1 MTMPGPIESMA
12 EYLVKIGWD
21 VDELGLDKAVRKVKN
36 FENGFVKSI
45 ANISSAIVE
54 LVSETAKLDL
64 AQERMARQYWI
75 SEQAARSLSTSLDAL
90 GISYDDL
97 FYATDEQYARF
108 LNLNNY
114 AKQLESATSSDV
126 DKTLVKVRDIQFEF
140 SKMKVWFTYFTREVV
155 YQISKYI
162 DLDKARKNI
171 KYINDLLMKNL
182 PKIAEWVGK
191 IFSWVW
197 RLGSTGLK
205 VIYTLLKNIFSILG
219 VDGVAAIGLIGGA
232 IKLLKLGPLGWLI
245 FALTSLL
252 LLVED
257 FMTWK
262 SGGKSALGD
271 LWEQMSKSGGAFDSM
286 KQTLPQIKELVSN
299 ILELFWDLGSAIGGV
314 LDAIASLFG
323 YDSGWSLLADLI
335 KGAFDIINGVLLTA
349 TILINGFVAAAK
361 FLTGDQN
368 AWKEFS
374 KKTNT
379 GVYNYLKSIGLD
391 DAAEAIKPDS
401 DSLFSAKEYQNAI
414 ANEKGGIYKFFND
427 IKNAFSGVG
436 ATGQLASGIDLLT
449 STLNSQGS
457 YATTTINNNVTVNS
471 SSGNANDIARTTRD
485 TLNDMAS
492 NRNWRLAI
500 QG

>member
-54 LVSETAKLDL
+54 LVSETAKIDL

-90 GISYDDL
+90 GMSYDDL

-114 AKQLESATSSDV
+114 AKQLEGTTSSDI

-140 SKMKVWFTYFTREVV
+140 SKMKVWFNYFTREVV

-162 DLDKARKNI
+162 DLDEVRKNL
-171 KYINDLLMKNL
+171 KYINDVLMKNL

-197 RLGSTGLK
+197 RLGSTALK
-205 VIYTLLKNIFSILG
+205 VIYTLLKNIFDILG

-232 IKLLKLGPLGWLI
+232 IKLLKSGPLGWLI

-271 LWEQMSKSGGAFDSM
+271 LWEQLSG
-286 KQTLPQIKELVSN
+286 KN
-299 ILELFWDLGSAIGGV
+299 GV
-314 LDAIASLFG
+314 LDVTKTALQDTLGAFKDLLDIILDIFNL
-323 YDSGWSLLADLI
+323 DSGWELFGTIVTGVLKAIEAAAVALSLALDTVV
-335 KGAFDIINGVLLTA
+335 GAFEL
-349 TILINGFVAAAK
+349 
-361 FLTGDQN
+361 LTGDFDALEN
-368 AWKEFS
+368 RLNKGSERLYKFF
-374 KKTNT
+374 
-379 GVYNYLKSIGLD
+379 KSLGLD
-391 DAAEAIKPDS
+391 SVAEFFNPDKFKRTAEDDLLANQIYNDYMKDKPPGYDPFSDPTSPFFRASFNRSSDPLLAEAIG
-401 DSLFSAKEYQNAI
+401 NA
-414 ANEKGGIYKFFND
+414 G
-427 IKNAFSGVG
+427 
-436 ATGQLASGIDLLT
+436 
-449 STLNSQGS
+449 STTTT
-457 YATTTINNNVTVNS
+457 TTTINNNVTVNS

-492 NRNWRLAI
+492 NRNWRLAV